1 MNRGEQENLYRQSRN
16 LRLQQ
21 QEAKAQQLQQQHQ
34 HQQLQHQ
41 QHQQLGKRHYSYG
54 NIHQFSG
61 ATVALPPIMIAGGL
75 GSFAMDDQQLHQ
87 PGGPAHDDLVLSV
100 LKSPVKE
107 TTNLLAGSRSAISAS
122 PSAGS
127 NGITMGGGGSTQTQT
142 PSPCATGGMSGGG
155 GGMISYRTLQGSEDD
170 LVDDVESAIET
181 TELNAGD
188 PHKAPLHPGT
198 SCSSSSPR
206 ALKFLRRFRPGKQAR
221 AFEPHHKRV
230 PTPMR
235 RKNRS
240 RSRSRSN
247 DILDG
252 VSASQG
258 NIVVDDDDDDVD
270 MDDDVNELPGVSIGL
285 HHHGVGGGGGG
296 GGGGET
302 GGAASSGTGKNLGV
316 PNPYYPIALPIDQ
329 AFKAKYVFHHRRG
342 KTVQE
347 RFYVFLEHPGGW
359 LCFVYHFSV

>member
-1 MNRGEQENLYRQSRN
+1 
-16 LRLQQ
+16 
-21 QEAKAQQLQQQHQ
+21 
-34 HQQLQHQ
+34 
-41 QHQQLGKRHYSYG
+41 
-54 NIHQFSG
+54 
-61 ATVALPPIMIAGGL
+61 MIARGL
-75 GSFAMDDQQLHQ
+75 GSFAMDDQQLR
-87 PGGPAHDDLVLSV
+87 PGGSGPACDDLVLSV

-107 TTNLLAGSRSAISAS
+107 TTNLLGTGSRSAMSGS

-127 NGITMGGGGSTQTQT
+127 NGITMGGGSAQTQS
-142 PSPCATGGMSGGG
+142 PSPQGVNSGGG
-155 GGMISYRTLQGSEDD
+155 GGVSSSGMIGYRTLQGSEDD

-188 PHKAPLHPGT
+188 PHKAPLHPGAS

-206 ALKFLRRFRPGKQAR
+206 ALKFLRRFRPGKPAR
-221 AFEPHHKRV
+221 AFEPHHRRV

-270 MDDDVNELPGVSIGL
+270 IDDDVNELPGVSIGL
-285 HHHGVGGGGGG
+285 GSGSGEAGGGSGGGGAGG
-296 GGGGET
+296 G
-302 GGAASSGTGKNLGV
+302 ASSGGGKNLGV

>member
-21 QEAKAQQLQQQHQ
+21 QEAKAQQQQ
-34 HQQLQHQ
+34 QQLQHQ

-61 ATVALPPIMIAGGL
+61 ATVALPPIMIARGL
-75 GSFAMDDQQLHQ
+75 GTFAMDDQQLRQ
-87 PGGPAHDDLVLSV
+87 SGLGGPACDDLVLSV

-127 NGITMGGGGSTQTQT
+127 NGIAMGGSNLTQT
-142 PSPCATGGMSGGG
+142 PSPCATGGGGGGGG
-155 GGMISYRTLQGSEDD
+155 GGMISYHTLQGSEDD

-188 PHKAPLHPGT
+188 PHKAPLHPGA

-221 AFEPHHKRV
+221 TFEPHHKRV
-230 PTPMR
+230 PTPIR
-235 RKNRS
+235 RKN

-252 VSASQG
+252 V
-258 NIVVDDDDDDVD
+258 
-270 MDDDVNELPGVSIGL
+270 
-285 HHHGVGGGGGG
+285 
-296 GGGGET
+296 
-302 GGAASSGTGKNLGV
+302 GATTTTTWTLM
-316 PNPYYPIALPIDQ
+316 
-329 AFKAKYVFHHRRG
+329 
-342 KTVQE
+342 TM
-347 RFYVFLEHPGGW
+347 
-359 LCFVYHFSV
+359 

>member
-21 QEAKAQQLQQQHQ
+21 QEAKAHQLHHQQQQQQQQQL

-61 ATVALPPIMIAGGL
+61 ATVALPPIMIARGL
-75 GSFAMDDQQLHQ
+75 GSFAMDDEQQQLRQ
-87 PGGPAHDDLVLSV
+87 TGGPACDDLVLSV

-107 TTNLLAGSRSAISAS
+107 TTNLLTGSRSALSAS

-127 NGITMGGGGSTQTQT
+127 NGITMGGGSTQTQT
-142 PSPCATGGMSGGG
+142 PSPCATGSVSPGGG
-155 GGMISYRTLQGSEDD
+155 LISYRALQGSEDD

-188 PHKAPLHPGT
+188 PHKAPLHPSA

-206 ALKFLRRFRPGKQAR
+206 ALKFLRRFRPSKPAR

-230 PTPMR
+230 PTPIK

-247 DILDG
+247 DLLDG
-252 VSASQG
+252 VGASQG
-258 NIVVDDDDDDVD
+258 NIVVDDDDDDDVD
-270 MDDDVNELPGVSIGL
+270 MEEDVNELTTGVAS
-285 HHHGVGGGGGG
+285 
-296 GGGGET
+296 GEAG
-302 GGAASSGTGKNLGV
+302 GGAAGGKNLGV

-359 LCFVYHFSV
+359 ICFVYHFSV